1 MDKLAT
7 VLIVDDLP
15 DNIELLSYM
24 LRDSF
29 NILTAGG
36 GREALDILRTKH
48 DEIGVVL
55 MDIIMPEMDGCE
67 VLAQMNADPALR
79 SIPVVMITADDDPKT
94 KERAF
99 ALGAVDFVPRGADIS
114 ALNHRI
120 RTVLRL
126 WELDKIR
133 VEHEKMKNELRAE
146 KHLCALMDNI
156 PGGVAV
162 LETDGNSVS
171 CSFFNEGLPRLMG
184 ITSGEFANCF
194 LSANRPAWLRSFIEN
209 VGKSDNFSYIFSLG
223 DSKDPQEC
231 RWIRLIAGKM
241 SEKDGKSEI
250 YCVFLDVNAEKQQ
263 ELRADE
269 TGARLKTSENH
280 FEALLNN
287 APGGIVYA
295 EHGENG
301 SMKTLFA
308 SNGLAEML
316 DYPDSGSCIAELSA
330 DPSVGIS
337 EADALTIKMKMSEAL
352 SGCRRFEHSFR
363 CRTKKGDDMW
373 LMMRGHLV
381 NIEGDRLGLYAFITN
396 ISNEK
401 KNEEE
406 LRIAAYFDTLTGLYN
421 RSAFMKNAQ
430 RLLDSNPLTEF
441 SIMELDIGGF
451 KVINDILG
459 REVGDRILI
468 RIADVLRN
476 MIGRDGVYARFFAD
490 NYAVMIPYSERSVHP
505 QMILDSVQKAI
516 IEGGEVAHEVQ
527 IYIGVYR
534 VADRSLSIENMT
546 DRASMA
552 CRSISGS
559 FREHIAY
566 YDENMRRRMLEEQ
579 EIRAESRRA
588 LKNGEFYVCYQP
600 IYGIKAKKFVSA
612 EALVRWNHPTKG
624 MIPPAKFIPVF
635 EKNGFVAELD
645 LYVLEQVCIYM
656 KKRADNGLPPFP
668 ISVNV
673 SRMSLYNPKIF
684 SIISELT
691 TRYKIDPK
699 YFRIEITESA
709 YNDNPTQLLDTI
721 GRLRG
726 KCYPVLMDDFGSG
739 YSSLNTLKDIPIDIL
754 KLDMKFMQGFEKNGR
769 VGTIVTAISRMS
781 KWLNVPML
789 AEGVETKEQYDFL
802 VSVGCSYIQGFYF
815 SRPVPEKDFTD
826 LVALEEV
833 SAVGETVEGG
843 VIDFNVNELL
853 GSNPIVSKFI
863 NSVFGGLGIYEM
875 VGDKLELIRVNDG
888 YLPIMGYSV
897 DDLTGENINIWQ
909 HVHPDDVEIS
919 KNACLEAMRTD
930 KAVRA
935 TVRRY
940 DSKGNL
946 LYLEGIHRRLGGSDD
961 SPIFCI
967 AFNNISEQ
975 LRSDKII
982 KRSKNRTEEVLK
994 ATCSVAVDVDF
1005 EMGEVFFV
1013 GDWDY
1018 DADLDQIGVYS
1029 ASHSPFAEIVHPDD
1043 REKAE
1048 RFHTELMPGRRVMEL
1063 RLKKRSDGQ
1072 YYWWRFNVICH
1083 FGTDGKLLRLIA
1095 TGTNINAERN
1105 SQLALERANMGIDEA
1120 MNNLSVGILILEISD
1135 LSRPNVIFS
1144 NDIFWKIIG
1153 KNRTGGDPVSELHVG
1168 ISKADL
1174 ERITE
1179 SAKKG
1184 SAHMEYRVVKDDGKT
1199 AWVDITLASSNV
1211 SGKKRTYMAV
1221 ASDVTERH
1229 NAKANMEAIVRSL
1242 NGGFAL
1248 LGAGGGK
1255 LIVDLINDRFYDI
1268 LGVRRGNEQRI
1279 AQIVSAVISSGNDT
1293 ADVRIRRDGVKS
1305 IVRVH
1310 VEKADTGDTNR
1321 KRFAVTV
1328 NDVTQKRG
1336 EIKSRISERLSYAGA
1351 GIYDEI
1357 YEMNLRAGTMRLVF
1371 SRRVPD
1377 MVEKAK
1383 PFPMS
1388 AQFREW
1394 TEKAIYP
1401 SDVTLAMKT
1410 FLAPMNSPDFED
1422 AYCEIRMTDIRG
1434 DGEYHRCGIAVVR
1447 SKADACMMFMR
1458 DCSKTK
1464 RADDVFADA
1473 EIDHLLRVITGYTHL
1488 CVLEYDCI
1496 SNRVVCSANLGDYR
1510 TSGLGEDGVCTS
1522 GGFGGIF
1529 EVHPDDRP
1537 AYEEFL
1543 KTLCETD
1550 AERAVSVRLKT
1561 SEGEYE
1567 CRRLTAFL
1575 DRSGGRNTSKIIMA
1589 VSRAVEDVQALVKA
1603 GESDD
1608 LLRRTVRNIPVG
1620 IGIFR
1625 IDNGSPVPLYI
1636 SENVYAMYGI
1646 DKDKSDAPVL
1656 PSDKLFEE
1664 GGLYGGA
1671 EGEYAVESYR
1681 ADGSR
1686 FWLSVIYRVI
1696 EEQGTLMLY
1705 AALSDV
1711 SDRVESVRHEEAE
1724 QQMYQVL
1731 LSETGTILF
1740 DYRTESGTLTYFS
1753 RDEGEHSRITTV
1765 ERLLDDP
1772 SEFTLLNGSD
1782 RANFVI
1788 MLRSLFDDAGSAEFP
1803 VRIEVDGYPRRYK
1816 AFMKSVCDADGY
1828 VYEVIGKMEDAE
1840 DEMARLDK
1848 IRAKA
1853 MYDSLCVNIYNKAT
1867 TEELIRAELD
1877 QSTGGA
1883 LLMID
1888 VDDFKSINDKLGHL
1902 FGDQFLKKFASTVKG
1917 VFRDTDIVGRYGGDE
1932 FFVFMPHVS
1941 SGLAEKKGN
1950 IILERVMNIEVPIL
1964 GSVKSSI
1971 GVAAVTPENRSYPQL
1986 LKQADGALYQAKN
1999 RGKNCVV
2006 VFDPSTMTEETFRTG
2021 DTSRHGGNSNVVLS
2035 SNPNSAASVVMR
2047 VFSAL
2052 YSCSDI
2058 NEGISQMLELVGKT
2072 YEISRVYI
2080 FEDSEDGKY
2089 TSNTFEW
2096 CNDGITP
2103 EKDSLQNVSY
2113 EEDLGGSYQ
2122 NNMNDDG
2129 VFYCHDV
2136 SELEDPGQ
2144 REILERQGIKSVL
2157 QCSLTDNGKFKG
2169 FVGFDECR
2177 SNRFWTQ
2184 DQIDSLAFLAKVL
2197 SVFLM
2202 KDRKENKNK

>member
-24 LRDSF
+24 LSDSF
-29 NILTAGG
+29 NTLSAGNG
-36 GREALDILRTKH
+36 KEALEILRARH
-48 DEIGVVL
+48 NEIDVVL
-55 MDIIMPEMDGCE
+55 MDFIMPVMDGCE
-67 VLAQMNADPALR
+67 TLSQMKADPELR
-79 SIPVVMITADDDPKT
+79 SIPVVMITSDDDPKT

-99 ALGAVDFVPRGADIS
+99 SLGAVDFVPRGADIS

-133 VEHEKMKNELRAE
+133 VEHEKMKNELQTE

-162 LETDGNSVS
+162 IETDGNSAS
-171 CSFFNEGLPRLMG
+171 CSFFNDGLPRLMG
-184 ITSGEFANCF
+184 MTSGEFADSF
-194 LSANRPAWLRSFIEN
+194 LSADRPEWLKRFIET
-209 VGKSDNFSYIFSLG
+209 SAILENFSYIFGLG
-223 DSKDPQEC
+223 DSKDPHEQ
-231 RWIRLIAGKM
+231 RWIFLIAGKLG
-241 SEKDGKSEI
+241 EKDGKKEI
-250 YCVFLDVNAEKQQ
+250 YCVFIDVNDEKRKELLAE
-263 ELRADE
+263 E
-269 TGARLKTSENH
+269 TGAKLRASENH
-280 FEALLNN
+280 FEAVLNN

-301 SMKTLFA
+301 GMKTLFA
-308 SNGLAEML
+308 SKGLAEML
-316 DYPDSGSCIAELSA
+316 DYPDSESCMA
-330 DPSVGIS
+330 DLAKDPCMGIS

-352 SGCRRFEHSFR
+352 AGGKRFKHSFR

-373 LMMRGHLV
+373 VMLRGQLV
-381 NIEGDRLGLYAFITN
+381 NIEGDSLGLYAFITN
-396 ISNEK
+396 ITNEK
-401 KNEEE
+401 KTEEE
-406 LRIAAYFDTLTGLYN
+406 LRITAYFDTLTGLYN
-421 RSAFMKNAQ
+421 RSAFIKSAQ
-430 RLLDSNPLTEF
+430 QLLDSNPLTEF
-441 SIMELDIGGF
+441 SIMKLDIGGF

-459 REVGDRILI
+459 REVGDRVLI
-468 RIADVLRN
+468 RIADVLRQ

-490 NYAVMIPYSERSVHP
+490 NFMMMIPYSERSVHP
-505 QMILDSVQKAI
+505 QMILDRVQKAI
-516 IEGGEVAHEVQ
+516 ADGGEVAHDVQ

-534 VADRSLSIENMT
+534 VTDRNISVDNMV
-546 DRASMA
+546 DRASIA
-552 CRSISGS
+552 CRSINGS

-566 YDENMRRRMLEEQ
+566 YDENMRRKMLEEQ
-579 EIRAESRRA
+579 EIRSESRRA
-588 LKNGEFYVCYQP
+588 LENGEFYVCYQP

-624 MIPPAKFIPVF
+624 MIPPARFIPIF
-635 EKNGFVAELD
+635 EKNGFIAELD

-673 SRMSLYNPKIF
+673 SRMSLYNPNIF
-684 SIISELT
+684 SIISKLT
-691 TRYKIDPK
+691 TKYKVDPK

-769 VGTIVTAISRMS
+769 VGTIVTAIARMS

-826 LVALEEV
+826 LAAMDEV
-833 SAVGETVEGG
+833 SAAGEIIESGEA
-843 VIDFNVNELL
+843 DFNVNELL

-875 VGDKLELIRVNDG
+875 VGDRLELIRVNDG
-888 YLPIMGYSV
+888 YLRIMGYSV
-897 DDLTGENINIWQ
+897 DDLTGENIDIWQ

-919 KNACLEAMRTD
+919 RNACLEAMKTD

-935 TVRRY
+935 TVRRF
-940 DSKGNL
+940 DRDGKL

-967 AFNNISEQ
+967 AFNDINEQ

-982 KRSKNRTEEVLK
+982 ERSKSRTEEVLN
-994 ATCSVAVDVDF
+994 ATNSIIVDVDF

-1013 GDWDY
+1013 GDWDH
-1018 DADLDQIGVYS
+1018 DARLDKIDIYS
-1029 ASHSPFAEIVHPDD
+1029 APHSPFVDIVHPDD
-1043 REKAE
+1043 LEKAE
-1048 RFHTELMPGRRVMEL
+1048 RFHAERVPGRQVMEI
-1063 RLKKRSDGQ
+1063 RLKKRSDGE
-1072 YYWWRFNVICH
+1072 YYWWRFSVVRH
-1083 FGTDGKLLRLIA
+1083 FGADGKQLRLVA
-1095 TGTNINAERN
+1095 TAMNINTEKTSR
-1105 SQLALERANMGIDEA
+1105 LALQKANMGIDEA
-1120 MNNLSVGILILEISD
+1120 MTNLSVGILILEISD
-1135 LSRPNVIFS
+1135 EDKPNILLCNDMFRKIVGKSRVDGDFLSDL
-1144 NDIFWKIIG
+1144 NDS
-1153 KNRTGGDPVSELHVG
+1153 VSE
-1168 ISKADL
+1168 ADIK
-1174 ERITE
+1174 RITD
-1179 SAKKG
+1179 AVKKG
-1184 SAHMEYRVVKDDGKT
+1184 SAHTEYRVEKDDGST
-1199 AWVDITLASSNV
+1199 AWVDLTLAPSHLG
-1211 SGKKRTYMAV
+1211 GKKRTYMAV
-1221 ASDVTERH
+1221 VSDVTERH
-1229 NAKANMEAIVRSL
+1229 KNRANLDAIVRSL
-1242 NGGFAL
+1242 DSGFAL
-1248 LGAGGGK
+1248 VSSGGGK
-1255 LIVDLINDRFYDI
+1255 LSVDMANDKFYDI
-1268 LGVRRGNEQRI
+1268 LSVQHGNEGRI
-1279 AQIVSAVISSGNDT
+1279 AQIVSAVLSSGNDT
-1293 ADVRIRRDGVKS
+1293 ADVRIRQNGEKS

-1310 VEKADTGDTNR
+1310 VEKADAAANR
-1321 KRFAVTV
+1321 RRWAVTV
-1328 NDVTQKRG
+1328 SDVTQKRA
-1336 EIKSRISERLSYAGA
+1336 EIKQRISERLSNADSGL
-1351 GIYDEI
+1351 YDEI
-1357 YEMNLRAGTMRLVF
+1357 YEMNLRAGTLKLVM
-1371 SRRVPD
+1371 SRRIPG
-1377 MVEKAK
+1377 MAEKAK
-1383 PFPMS
+1383 PFPIS
-1388 AQFREW
+1388 AQIREW
-1394 TEKAIYP
+1394 TEKFIHP

-1422 AYCEIRMTDIRG
+1422 SYCEIRMKDAQG
-1434 DGEYHRCGIAVVR
+1434 DGEYHLCGIAVVR
-1447 SKADACMMFMR
+1447 SKSDACMMFMR
-1458 DCSKTK
+1458 DCSAK
-1464 RADDVFADA
+1464 RRDEDVPAASELDR
-1473 EIDHLLRVITGYTHL
+1473 LLRVITGHTRL
-1488 CVLEYDCI
+1488 CVVEYDCI
-1496 SNRVVCSANLGDYR
+1496 TNRVICSANLEDYS
-1510 TSGLGEDGVCTS
+1510 TPGLSEDGMC
-1522 GGFGGIF
+1522 GQRGFGGIF
-1529 EVHPDDRP
+1529 DILPDDRT
-1537 AYEEFL
+1537 AFDEFL
-1543 KTLCETD
+1543 KTLCEED
-1550 AERAVSVRLKT
+1550 AERAVTVHIRT
-1561 SEGEYE
+1561 ADGEFE

-1575 DRSGGRNTSKIIMA
+1575 KRDGGSARIVMA
-1589 VSRAVEDVQALVKA
+1589 VSRAVADIQELTKA
-1603 GESDD
+1603 GDAND
-1608 LLRRTVRNIPVG
+1608 FLHKTVRNIPLG

-1625 IDNGSPVPLYI
+1625 IENGKPVPVYI
-1636 SENVYAMYGI
+1636 GENVYEMYGI
-1646 DKDKSDAPVL
+1646 DKDKADAPVL
-1656 PSDKLFEE
+1656 PAEKLMEE
-1664 GGLYGGA
+1664 GELYNGA
-1671 EGEYAVESYR
+1671 EGEYALESYH
-1681 ADGSR
+1681 ADGSK
-1686 FWLSVIYRVI
+1686 FWLSVKYHVI

-1711 SDRVESVRHEEAE
+1711 SDRVESLRHEAAE

-1731 LSETGTILF
+1731 LSETGTVLF
-1740 DYRTESGTLTYFS
+1740 DYKNESGTLSYF
-1753 RDEGEHSRITTV
+1753 RHDGGERGRIAEV

-1772 SEFTLLNGSD
+1772 SEFTLLTGTD
-1782 RANFVI
+1782 RANFIV
-1788 MLRSLFDDAGSAEFP
+1788 MLRSLIEEAGSCELP

-1816 AFMKSVCDADGY
+1816 VFMKSVCDPDGK
-1828 VYEVIGKMEDAE
+1828 VYEIIGKMEDAE

-1867 TEELIRAELD
+1867 TEELIRGELE

-1888 VDDFKSINDKLGHL
+1888 IDDFKSINDTLGHL
-1902 FGDQFLKKFASTVKG
+1902 FGDEFLKKFAGTVKS

-1941 SGLAEKKGN
+1941 AALAEKKGSM
-1950 IILERVMNIEVPIL
+1950 ILERVMNIEVPMS
-1964 GSVKSSI
+1964 GGVKSSI
-1971 GVAAVTPENRSYPQL
+1971 GVAAVTPENRGYSKL
-1986 LKQADGALYQAKN
+1986 LKQADSALYQAKN

-2006 VFDPSTMTEETFRTG
+2006 VFDPSTMTEETYRTAESSHRG
-2021 DTSRHGGNSNVVLS
+2021 SNSNVVLS

-2058 NEGISQMLELVGKT
+2058 DEGISQMIELVGKT
-2072 YEISRVYI
+2072 YDISRVYI
-2080 FEDSEDGKY
+2080 FEDSENGLY

-2096 CNDGITP
+2096 CAEGVTS

-2113 EEDLGGSYQ
+2113 EKDLGGSYK

-2129 VFYCHDV
+2129 IFYCHDV
-2136 SELEDPGQ
+2136 SELEDKGQ

-2157 QCSLTDNGKFKG
+2157 QCSITEKGEFKG

-2177 SNRFWTQ
+2177 GNRFWTQ

-2202 KDRKENKNK
+2202 RGRSENKNK